1 MNRDTLISTLRSGSN
16 TAILSDRTFAE
27 VADAAMPMYAQC
39 DEKTVTDFLIK
50 LLNSVAGQVR
60 YDVSSELRRAADKQK
75 QHNN

>member
-1 MNRDTLISTLRSGSN
+1 MNRENLISTLRARTN
-16 TAILSDRTFAE
+16 AAILSDRTFAE

-60 YDVSSELRRAADKQK
+60 FDVSSELRRAADRQK
-75 QHNN
+75 HNN